1 MSDLYFLQVRGG
13 AQEELAEKLIEK
25 TEEMETV
32 SDDNIVIVPEE
43 IEPLNREEAM
53 QYLEE
58 MADALGMAVEEDESG

>member
-25 TEEMETV
+25 TEDMETV

-43 IEPLNREEAM
+43 IEPLNRDEAM

-58 MADALGMAVEEDESG
+58 MAEALDMVVEDAQE